1 MSKLLCTSGAT
12 LIVLFDDY
20 HLYNNFL
27 RVPLQ
32 YIQNKEFLEFGKAK
46 AFSAL
51 DYMVATPDWAVIGH
65 PQQGFDPQETRWHRK
80 KPKKDIG
87 GC

>member
-1 MSKLLCTSGAT
+1 MMESG
-12 LIVLFDDY
+12 VS
-20 HLYNNFL
+20 
-27 RVPLQ
+27 
-32 YIQNKEFLEFGKAK
+32 K

-51 DYMVATPDWAVIGH
+51 DYVAATPDWAVIGH
-65 PQQGFDPQETRWHRK
+65 PQQGFDPEETRWYRK